1 MARPV
6 QNAAVCR
13 VNSRV
18 DVLPFEPP
26 GAQLLQRKRGNR
38 SQWTSQVNIQWPN
51 LYQRRVIR
59 LDTIRQTDN
68 SSKYK
73 FENEF

>member
-26 GAQLLQRKRGNR
+26 AAELLQRKRSNR
-38 SQWTSQVNIQWPN
+38 SQWTSEVNIQWPN
-51 LYQRRVIR
+51 
-59 LDTIRQTDN
+59 
-68 SSKYK
+68 
-73 FENEF
+73 

>member
-1 MARPV
+1 MIKIPSSCFTEISEGKGQRMARPV

-13 VNSRV
+13 VNSKV

-26 GAQLLQRKRGNR
+26 AAELLQRNRSNR

-51 LYQRRVIR
+51 LY
-59 LDTIRQTDN
+59 
-68 SSKYK
+68 
-73 FENEF
+73 